1 MLCKTIDMCS
11 DTKIILLLNQNSYIQ
26 LSQSGVNNVMQK
38 ECKIGHII
46 VLWSEHHQSGDAPL
60 LASKTYVLYSSFNKV
75 FLRIRL

>member
-1 MLCKTIDMCS
+1 
-11 DTKIILLLNQNSYIQ
+11 
-26 LSQSGVNNVMQK
+26 MQK

-46 VLWSEHHQSGDAPL
+46 VVWSEHHQSGDAPL

>member
-46 VLWSEHHQSGDAPL
+46 VVWSEHHQSGGML